1 MTDCVTNVHLQTSW
15 NQWMNRFIIGSDYA
29 LLGLQREAITRSGYD
44 LLSITS
50 KCANSVTQ
58 EWTHWGRVT
67 HICVDNLT
75 IIVSD
80 NGLSPG
86 RRQAIIWNNAGILLI
101 GPLETNFSDM
111 LADIIT
117 FSFKKMY
124 LNVSSAKWWPFCF
137 GRNVLKG
144 TFYCSQNC
152 IIKPYLHDVGWFRQ
166 GSSYVVFNKVILD
179 NTLQPFNKVI
189 CEIQVLQT
197 LHDVS
202 KVFQN
207 SIKL

>member
-15 NQWMNRFIIGSDYA
+15 NQWMNRFINGSDYA

-75 IIVSD
+75 IIV
-80 NGLSPG
+80 
-86 RRQAIIWNNAGILLI
+86 IWNNAGILLI
-101 GPLETNFSDM
+101 GPLGTNFSDM

-124 LNVSSAKWWPFCF
+124 LNVSSAKWGPFCF

-152 IIKPYLHDVGWFRQ
+152 IIKPYLHDVGCFRQ

-179 NTLQPFNKVI
+179 NILQPFNKVI

-202 KVFQN
+202 KVFQI
-207 SIKL
+207 SMKL